1 MSKNIDFT
9 KPLSDEDK
17 LWLHQWGYDYKIID
31 NEQRFRKVDEAE
43 AGEPINLA
51 LTLEEAG
58 LEVPEPQPNP
68 LLPADVAATGFQ
80 VGVENESETAVFDE
94 EATRAEVAELTVA
107 ELNEE
112 IKALGAKPEGNKAA
126 LVNQLVE
133 LLRDTE

>member
-1 MSKNIDFT
+1 MSKKIDFT

-17 LWLHQWGYDYKIID
+17 LWLHQWGYDYKIVD
-31 NEQRFRKVDEAE
+31 NEMRFRKVDEDV
-43 AGEPINLA
+43 AGEPVNLA

-58 LEVPEPQPNP
+58 LEVPVQQPNP
-68 LLPADVAATGFQ
+68 VLPANVVATGFQ
-80 VGVENESETAVFDE
+80 IGVENESDTAVFDE